1 MSLFGNFVNFF
12 EKRDVNSAQKRNNN
26 YNPFVGGG
34 LFFGKYDI
42 TMNPWALSAVFAAV
56 ELISNSV
63 AELPI
68 FIVKNKNRKDNH
80 RLLDLFKY
88 NPISKFI
95 FIKQLISDLLLYGN
109 SYAYIRKDET
119 GNPVELVYLPK
130 GSVTIVYPQINE
142 KVYYQV
148 TNVKNVPSK
157 LYYENILHL
166 IKNSKDGVQG
176 IGILT
181 YGNQTLKLSE
191 YQNKAA
197 SEYFGSGCSISGIL
211 KFNEQVFDVD
221 KEEIRRNWQQVH
233 SADGSGLAIIDYNT
247 EYQPV
252 SQNPQQSQMIESRI
266 FQIQEIARYFG
277 INPVLLQDLSHAS
290 YSTLEAA
297 QLEFLKHTLQ
307 TYIAICECEFTRKL
321 CSGTESFDFDE
332 NYLLAPDKTAQAN
345 YLQTLVSN
353 GIITINESREVL
365 GLKPVDG
372 GDKLLIAYTD
382 INQNQVN
389 GSSNEKDEEKVDDE
403 DK

>member
-1 MSLFGNFVNFF
+1 MNYIEKFFRSF
-12 EKRDVNSAQKRNNN
+12 EKRDNKQVQA
-26 YNPFVGGG
+26 YNPFTGNGS
-34 LFFGKYDI
+34 LFFGQYDFSS
-42 TMNPWALSAVFAAV
+42 NPWAISAVFAAV

-80 RLLDLFKY
+80 RLLDLFR
-88 NPISKFI
+88 NNAISKFI
-95 FIKQLISDLLLYGN
+95 FMKQMITDLLFYGN
-109 SYAYIRKDET
+109 SYAYIRRDES
-119 GNPVELVYLPK
+119 GFPLELVYLPK
-130 GSVTIVYPQINE
+130 GTVSIQYPQVND
-142 KVYYQV
+142 KVYYQI
-148 TNVKNVPSK
+148 TGVKNVPSK
-157 LYYENILHL
+157 IYPENILHL
-166 IKNSKDGVQG
+166 LKNSKDGVQG
-176 IGILT
+176 IGILSF
-181 YGNQTLKLSE
+181 GNQTLKLSE

-197 SEYFGSGCSISGIL
+197 SSYFGSGCSIQGIL

-221 KEEIRRNWQQVH
+221 KEEIRRNWRQIH
-233 SADGSGLAIIDYNT
+233 STDGSGLAIMDANCDYI
-247 EYQPV
+247 PV
-252 SQNPQQSQMIESRI
+252 SQNPQQSQMVESRV

-307 TYIAICECEFTRKL
+307 PYIAICECEFTRKL

-365 GLKPVDG
+365 GLKPVSG

-382 INQNQVN
+382 INQNTVN
-389 GSSNEKDEEKVDDE
+389 GSSNEKDEEKVDEE